1 MPELTAARRW
11 SSWLGAG
18 AIGLAVALA
27 GCGGSADSSAGS
39 SSGGGSSPAASR
51 SAPAAEQHVTI
62 SGTSGLRFQPMT
74 VRVHAGAV
82 KVTLRDMGAYPHDIV
97 IPALGVTPATVTG
110 DPGSGSVSFTVRFQR
125 AGRYRFHCQYHASA
139 GMVGVFVVS

>member
-27 GCGGSADSSAGS
+27 GCGGSTG

-51 SAPAAEQHVTI
+51 SAPAAEQRVTI

-97 IPALGVTPATVTG
+97 IPALGVTSATVTG

>member
-1 MPELTAARRW
+1 VPELTAARRW

-27 GCGGSADSSAGS
+27 GCGGSG
-39 SSGGGSSPAASR
+39 SGGGSSPAASR

-82 KVTLRDMGAYPHDIV
+82 RVTLRDMGTYPHDIV
-97 IPALGVTPATVTG
+97 IPALGVTSATVTG